1 MRAHKH
7 APMHESGGF
16 RSDPLFALKGF
27 APSKFA
33 PIFGRSFDLFYSLL
47 SLVARVKYSRKS
59 TTTNW
64 NCKGHF
70 IDVIQ
75 NYWEFP
81 FINLVR
87 GYRKHSFLE
96 QINFIWRQ
104 PLFFLSSL
112 TLKRQFF
119 FLSGI
124 TRIYP
129 TMSSLLNLMMRGKGR
144 SFASFKKIS
153 FYQESL
159 PWLAVSIAVKLKEI
173 FLNLIIHKI
182 YGMASCTYCDI

>member
-87 GYRKHSFLE
+87 ISETQFSRTNKFHME
-96 QINFIWRQ
+96 TTT
-104 PLFFLSSL
+104 FFLSSL
-112 TLKRQFF
+112 TLKRQIF

-129 TMSSLLNLMMRGKGR
+129 TMSSLIKPNDERER
-144 SFASFKKIS
+144 
-153 FYQESL
+153 
-159 PWLAVSIAVKLKEI
+159 P
-173 FLNLIIHKI
+173 II
-182 YGMASCTYCDI
+182 CLL